1 MENYLADNL
10 KFLRQMRKQ
19 SQEALAAILE
29 VKRTTY
35 SAYELGKAEPNL
47 LTLRKI
53 TEWAQLSADYLI
65 SRSLRETPMSVL
77 VEWQAMYKADVHGKH
92 IRVVAVR
99 EEEGIG
105 GGAVYDAVKV
115 TASAGYTAGYHDR
128 EFIQALP
135 TFRMPFLRKR
145 LNGRTF
151 QIKGDSMPPAPNGS
165 WVAGTYLEDWSLIR
179 NGMPYIVVTREDG
192 IVFKLVEN
200 QIKERG
206 CLRLSSTNTF
216 YKPYDVPVE
225 QVIEI
230 WEFSFY
236 VTEEF
241 SPPEDPAQAINQAV
255 KMLQIEVE
263 NLKSKA

>member
-1 MENYLADNL
+1 METYLADNL
-10 KFLRQMRKQ
+10 KFLRQERKQ

-47 LTLRKI
+47 ATLLKI
-53 TEWAQLSADYLI
+53 AEWAQLSADYLI
-65 SRSLRETPMSVL
+65 SRPLRDTLPSTIA
-77 VEWQAMYKADVHGKH
+77 EWQGLYRADVHGKH
-92 IRVVAVR
+92 LRLLSIRDEDSGLAGPVF
-99 EEEGIG
+99 
-105 GGAVYDAVKV
+105 DAVKS
-115 TASAGYTAGYHDR
+115 TASAGYTAGYSDR
-128 EFIQALP
+128 EFIQTLP
-135 TFRMPFLRKR
+135 AFRMPFLRRR

-151 QIKGDSMPPAPNGS
+151 QIKGDSMPPAPDGS

-179 NGMPYIVVTREDG
+179 SGMPYIVVTRDNG

-200 QIKERG
+200 RIKDEG
-206 CLRLSSTNTF
+206 CIRLSSTNTF
-216 YKPYDVPVE
+216 YKPYDVSLE
-225 QVIEI
+225 EIIEV

-236 VTEEF
+236 ITEEF
-241 SPPEDPAQAINQAV
+241 SPQEDPAHAINQAV

>member
-1 MENYLADNL
+1 METYLADNL
-10 KFLRQMRKQ
+10 KFLRQTRKQ

-47 LTLRKI
+47 TTLLKI
-53 TEWAQLSADYLI
+53 AEWAQLSTDYLI
-65 SRSLRETPMSVL
+65 SRPLRTTLPSTI
-77 VEWQAMYKADVHGKH
+77 VEWQTMYRADVHGKH
-92 IRVVAVR
+92 IRILTVR
-99 EEEGIG
+99 NEEPGLAGPSFE
-105 GGAVYDAVKV
+105 AVKS
-115 TASAGYTAGYHDR
+115 TASAGYTAGYADR
-128 EFIQALP
+128 EFIQTLP
-135 TFRMPFLRKR
+135 TFRMPFLRRK

-151 QIKGDSMPPAPNGS
+151 QIKGDSMPPAPDGS
-165 WVAGTYLEDWSLIR
+165 WVSGIYVEDWNLIR
-179 NGMPYIVVTREDG
+179 SGMPYIVVTRENG

-200 QIKERG
+200 RIKEEN

-216 YKPYDVPVE
+216 YKPYNVPLEEVAE
-225 QVIEI
+225 V

-236 VTEEF
+236 LTEEF

-255 KMLQIEVE
+255 RMLQIEVE